1 MFAAACLM
9 LPLAGC
15 EGILQVQNPA
25 AIGVDQLAD
34 EALLDVQVAGAVKA
48 LTDRIAGQ
56 GGTEESMIFAGNF
69 LADEIITGL
78 NWENWARV
86 NQRLVDYTDG
96 PADPIWSDISKVV
109 RLGERA
115 VALIDSLA
123 PTPDSDERK
132 ALAAVIAGYGYVM
145 AGEQMC
151 EGVFNEA
158 FQVDDPDY
166 MPTAI
171 PPEQIFPLAE
181 AHFRTAISVGTAAG
195 EPDIVDLARVG
206 LMRMYLNMNQ
216 LANVVTEFAGVTS
229 GFEWWIEY
237 SDASS
242 EERNNL
248 YNELHGSNH
257 TIGIH
262 PNFLQGIWDDVDII
276 DTQTDPR
283 HQHASNW
290 DDGHNGTS
298 HLYKPYQ
305 GLRYDGYSGETL
317 APASPA
323 CPACTGTAED
333 PDGGSIILVQQ
344 DTDVLLADYLEAQHH
359 YYEALARQGGND
371 AVVLVFVN
379 ARRAVG
385 NQAPVAS
392 SGAALQADLREQ
404 RSKDLFMGGFRTGD
418 LRRWIRDGVGDFFPT
433 GAHPVPEWGS
443 YGAWTCF
450 PIPLEEYEGSPN
462 LEKPANPLDRSP
474 RIRWTRRPGR
484 SGQVGAE

>member
-1 MFAAACLM
+1 MLAAACLM

-34 EALLDVQVAGAVKA
+34 EALLDVQVAGAMKA

-86 NQRLVDYTDG
+86 NQRLVDYADG

-132 ALAAVIAGYGYVM
+132 AIASVVAGYGYVI

-166 MPTAI
+166 VPTAI

-181 AHFRTAISVGTAAG
+181 THFRTAITVATAAN
-195 EPDIVDLARVG
+195 EPDIADLARVG

-216 LANVVTEFAGVTS
+216 LANVVTEFAGVTV
-229 GFEWWIEY
+229 GFEWWLEH
-237 SDASS
+237 STNSGD
-242 EERNNL
+242 EENNL
-248 YNELHGSNH
+248 YHELHGSNH
-257 TIGIH
+257 TIGVH
-262 PNFLQGIWDDVDII
+262 PNFLQGTFDDVDII

-305 GLRYDGYSGETL
+305 SMRFSEYSGETL

-323 CPACTGTAED
+323 CPACTGTTED
-333 PDGGSIILVQQ
+333 PDNGTIILVQR

-359 YYEALARQGGND
+359 YYEAVLRQNPSD
-371 AVVLVFVN
+371 AAGQAFVD
-379 ARRAVG
+379 ARRAAG
-385 NQAPVAS
+385 NQAPYAGADWVA
-392 SGAALQADLREQ
+392 ALREQ

-418 LRRWIRDGVGDFFPT
+418 LRRWGRDGVGNFFPT

-443 YGAWTCF
+443 YGEWTCF

-462 LEKPANPLDRSP
+462 LEKPANPLDP
-474 RIRWTRRPGR
+474 PAWF
-484 SGQVGAE
+484 